1 MPQYPLIF
9 SFSKLIGTHYR
20 ALVQGDCRLLAELV
34 DGEWWCRGV
43 EPGSLFASGRT
54 LQEATDRYRARLT
67 EVLSDFAE
75 QNDQYAGLKQDVT
88 GMLGVNREQEVRWNA
103 AVALYRA
110 GNQPGKEV
118 NTLPRKD
125 ASALSKITISKV
137 SEIIGLVENFALAKP
152 PAKAA

>member
-9 SFSKLIGTHYR
+9 SFSKLLGTHYR

-67 EVLSDFAE
+67 EVLSDFVE
-75 QNDQYAGLKQDVT
+75 QNDDYAGFKQDVT
-88 GMLGVNREQEVRWNA
+88 GVLRVNRAQAMRWDS
-103 AVALYRA
+103 AVALFRA
-110 GNQPGKEV
+110 DSRNGKAV
-118 NTLPRKD
+118 STLPCKD
-125 ASALSKITISKV
+125 ASALSKITITKV
-137 SEIIGLVENFALAKP
+137 SEIIGLKESFALAKP